1 MKKAVLIAP
10 LLLFALSLSLSAQLR
25 TGQVQGR
32 IVDKQGKPLAR
43 VKVTLSRP
51 QTADL
56 KAVTASSGVFR
67 FPAVFPGPDYVVRAE
82 LDEYKAAVRS
92 GLAIAVGGH
101 VTVDFVLE
109 PGKPGEEV
117 TAAGPSAP
125 VDEKKFTTGAEL
137 GWTELQSL
145 PTARD
150 PWVIAQLVPAVMI
163 DRENVGGNESAQQ
176 SGLVTRGDNTNGA
189 QNTWSVDGIDVTDP
203 YVLGMSDVNFDFD
216 AIETISVTTGG
227 AADVTQP
234 TGGLSVNMVTR
245 RGGNKLSATARFYVT
260 DSAFQASN
268 MTAEL
273 RSQGVTNTNRI
284 ERISDFGAG
293 FGGPIIKN
301 RVWFWG
307 AYGVQDLFNYTIYD
321 QPDRTLFNNFTFK
334 LNAQPIR
341 GNRIEVLSTTSQNEK
356 YGANASFAKPEGDHR
371 RGRYDLGSPIFKFQD
386 EQVFGNTFYLS
397 VKLTSTNTGAVTKP
411 MIDEA
416 MTFPVVTDVAKGA
429 YVPFSASYGR
439 SWDSSEIL
447 RSGRDIELTGTLYKD
462 AFLGLAHEIK
472 GGLLF
477 SNREARSFSGMPQN
491 YEITRNFTD
500 PLIDLGEGLVVPP
513 SDWQRFVVTRSN
525 RQANLA
531 KRTSAFIQD
540 TFAKDRFTFQLGLR
554 YDYQQ
559 PSTDSVGIST
569 VVSSWTNVYANDALT
584 ALTNYIPALAVDPI
598 DPRYEWSTWSPRIG
612 VSWDLK
618 GDGRTML
625 KLSLAQYGD
634 VLAAGANTP
643 RPLGVTGSMAFWW
656 KDADADSKVDVE
668 EMYWQY
674 SAVHPEDAEPALRN
688 SCARKARSPRT
699 PWPRSRAAS
708 RATPISPGTTA
719 TTTSRTGSII
729 NYDSQTTFFRSDID
743 PNAKNVKTSP
753 RTREIM
759 LSLEKELRPDLAAS
773 IAATYRRYDNF
784 DWAKLFY
791 PADLYPSTPD
801 LVIDNTT
808 GPWYVEAGT
817 VPDTVEIGEETVA
830 MGAAAGRT
838 WYLPSASFPGDTPY
852 RLVDKSSAF
861 RTYLGLDLA
870 VTKRFANRWFLN
882 ASVTLQD
889 QRVHWGDSYLDP
901 TNLWA
906 ISGKS
911 YGNWGGS
918 SGGKIPAQMYARWMT
933 KISALYQLPW
943 GFDASAT
950 LVAREGWKIPNYVT
964 LAYADSELWP
974 GLYGSNTVYMQTATE
989 DSLPVFSNLSLR
1001 LEKKFNVGSGRLY
1014 AMIDVFNVL
1023 NSAVVNRAYDAY
1035 YGVYYV
1041 DTEESSAN
1049 PSNRL
1054 YNEILNPRVMRLGLR
1069 FEF

>member
-1 MKKAVLIAP
+1 
-10 LLLFALSLSLSAQLR
+10 
-25 TGQVQGR
+25 VQGR

-51 QTADL
+51 QTPDL
-56 KAVTASSGVFR
+56 KAVTTSSGVFR

-82 LDEYKAAVRS
+82 LDEYKVAVRS
-92 GLAIAVGGH
+92 GLAVTVGGH
-101 VTVDFVLE
+101 VTVDLALE

-117 TAAGPSAP
+117 TEAGPSP
-125 VDEKKFTTGAEL
+125 LVDEKKFTTGAEL
-137 GWTELQSL
+137 GVMELQSL

-163 DRENVGGNESAQQ
+163 DRENVGGNESTQQ

-216 AIETISVTTGG
+216 TIETISVTTGG

-234 TGGLSVNMVTR
+234 TRGLSVNMVTR

-260 DSAFQASN
+260 DNALQATN
-268 MTAEL
+268 LTPEL
-273 RSQGVTNTNRI
+273 KSQGVANTNRI

-334 LNAQPIR
+334 LNAQPFP

-371 RGRYDLGSPIFKFQD
+371 RGRYDLGSPIFKLQD
-386 EQVFGNTFYLS
+386 EQVFGKTLYLS
-397 VKLTSTNTGAVTKP
+397 AKLTSTNTGAVTKP

-416 MTFPVVTDVAKGA
+416 MTNPVVYDVARDV
-429 YVPFSASYGR
+429 YVPFSAAFGR

-477 SNREARSFSGMPQN
+477 SNREARSVSGMPQN

-513 SDWQRFVVTRSN
+513 SDWQRFVITRAN

-540 TFAKDRFTFQLGLR
+540 TFAKGRFTFQLGLR
-554 YDYQQ
+554 YEYQQ
-559 PSTDSVGIST
+559 PSTDNISIST
-569 VVSSWTNVYANDALT
+569 VVSSWSNIYANNALT
-584 ALTNYIPALAVDPI
+584 GLTNYIPALAVNPV

-618 GDGRTML
+618 GDGKTIL

-634 VLAAGANTP
+634 ILSAGANTP
-643 RPLGVTGSMAFWW
+643 RPLGLNGSLAFWW
-656 KDADADSKVDVE
+656 KDADADSKVDAE
-668 EMYWQY
+668 EMYWQHA
-674 SAVHPEDAEPALRN
+674 SVHPEEPNQLYHFLGADGRITEDAFAALAGGFESDAYLAGNYRDYDFSN
-688 SCARKARSPRT
+688 SDE
-699 PWPRSRAAS
+699 
-708 RATPISPGTTA
+708 
-719 TTTSRTGSII
+719 I

-743 PNAKNVKTSP
+743 PNTRNVKTSP

-773 IAATYRRYDNF
+773 ITATFRRYDQF

-817 VPDTVEIGEETVA
+817 VPDTIEIGEEDVA
-830 MGAAAGRT
+830 MGAAGGRT
-838 WYLPSASFPGDTPY
+838 WYLPSASFPGDTPF
-852 RLVDKSSAF
+852 RMVDKSSAS

-974 GLYGSNTVYMQTATE
+974 GLYGSNTVYLQEVTK
-989 DSLPVFSNLSLR
+989 DSLPVFHNLSLR

-1069 FEF
+1069 LEF

>member
-1 MKKAVLIAP
+1 LKKAVLIAP
-10 LLLFALSLSLSAQLR
+10 LLLFALCLSLSAQLR

-43 VKVTLSRP
+43 VKVTLSSP

-56 KAVTASSGVFR
+56 KAVTPSSGVFR

-82 LDEYKAAVRS
+82 LDEYKVAVRS
-92 GLAIAVGGH
+92 GLAVTVGGH
-101 VTVDFVLE
+101 LTVDFVLE

-117 TAAGPSAP
+117 TVAGPSSP
-125 VDEKKFTTGAEL
+125 VDGKKFTTGAEL

-150 PWVIAQLVPAVMI
+150 PWVIAQLVPGVMI
-163 DRENVGGNESAQQ
+163 DRENVGGNESTQQ

-268 MTAEL
+268 MTSDL

-321 QPDRTLFNNFTFK
+321 QPDRTVFNNFTFK
-334 LNAQPIR
+334 LNAQPFP

-386 EQVFGNTFYLS
+386 EQVFGNTLYLS
-397 VKLTSTNTGAVTKP
+397 VKMTSTNTGAVTKP
-411 MIDEA
+411 MIDES
-416 MTFPVVTDVAKGA
+416 MTFPVVFDIAKGA

-477 SNREARSFSGMPQN
+477 SNREARSVSGMPQN
-491 YEITRNFTD
+491 YEIARNFTD

-540 TFAKDRFTFQLGLR
+540 TFVKGRFAFQLGLR

-559 PSTDSVGIST
+559 PSTDAVGIST
-569 VVSSWTNVYANDALT
+569 VASSWSNVYTNDSMIAL
-584 ALTNYIPALAVDPI
+584 ANYIPALAIDPI

-612 VSWDLK
+612 ISWDLK
-618 GDGRTML
+618 GDGRTVL

-656 KDADADSKVDVE
+656 KDLDADSRVDVK
-668 EMYWQY
+668 EMFWQY
-674 SAVHPEDAEPALRN
+674 SAVHPDAPNQLYALLNENSSLTEEALDALEGGFEGDAYLAGNYEDYDFTN
-688 SCARKARSPRT
+688 SDE
-699 PWPRSRAAS
+699 
-708 RATPISPGTTA
+708 
-719 TTTSRTGSII
+719 I

-759 LSLEKELRPDLAAS
+759 LSLEKELGPNLAAS
-773 IAATYRRYDNF
+773 IAATFRSYGNF
-784 DWAKLFY
+784 DWAKYFY
-791 PADLYPSTPD
+791 PADIYPSTPD
-801 LVIDNTT
+801 LVIDNTN

-838 WYLPSASFPGDTPY
+838 WFLPSAAFPGNTPF
-852 RLVDKSSAF
+852 RMVDKSSAS

-870 VTKRFANRWFLN
+870 VTKRLANRWFLN

-901 TNLWA
+901 TNVWA
-906 ISGKS
+906 ISGQS

-974 GLYGSNTVYMQTATE
+974 GLYGSNTVYIKTPTD